1 MMGKAGITR
10 IGNGPFGNMQALLDF
25 YENYPTFPA
34 PKVSNLCYELSNL
47 LHTQML
53 KFSFIVLII
62 FLIFNGIIDDFRY
75 KIDSIC

>member
-47 LHTQML
+47 LHT
-53 KFSFIVLII
+53 
-62 FLIFNGIIDDFRY
+62 
-75 KIDSIC
+75 